1 MSLSPR
7 FSGSQLIGTT
17 LTLTL
22 LWYRT
27 GEVVAYCSFLVL
39 LLSLIMV
46 VSSYLVLQ
54 WFHLALL
61 DPFLGG
67 FIYGCV
73 NPGMITW
80 QPISFGGVRFLD
92 ERCGSLFFE
101 GFIVTDDAGYLSFG
115 HLWQQSPRF
124 CVYRPSRDLSSLQ
137 ESCSVATAIC
147 IHEILWR
154 QAQQEGCR
162 IATAI

>member
-1 MSLSPR
+1 M
-7 FSGSQLIGTT
+7 
-17 LTLTL
+17 
-22 LWYRT
+22 
-27 GEVVAYCSFLVL
+27 AYCSFLVL
-39 LLSLIMV
+39 LLSLTMV

-61 DPFLGG
+61 DRVGGMFFLGG
-67 FIYGCV
+67 FICGCV

-92 ERCGSLFFE
+92 DRCGSLFFE